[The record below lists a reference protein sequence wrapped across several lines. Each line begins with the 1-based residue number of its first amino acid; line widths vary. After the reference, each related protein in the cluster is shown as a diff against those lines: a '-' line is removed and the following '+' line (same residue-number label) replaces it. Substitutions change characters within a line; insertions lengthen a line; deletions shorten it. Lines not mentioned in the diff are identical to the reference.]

1 VIRLPAAF
9 IVAILLGTPA
19 LAARTEQAR
28 IDALLAAIESSGC
41 RFERN
46 GTVYSAA
53 DGAAHL
59 RTKLKNAG
67 DRVQTAA
74 QFIEHIGTSSSQS
87 GRAYRVLCAGEP
99 AQPSRQWLEKK
110 LAELVAAGK

>member
-1 VIRLPAAF
+1 MSRLLVVF
-9 IVAILLGTPA
+9 IVAVLLGTSA

-41 RFERN
+41 QFERN
-46 GTVYSAA
+46 GTVYSASH
-53 DGAAHL
+53 GAAHL

-67 DRVQTAA
+67 DRVQTAS
-74 QFIEHIGTSSSQS
+74 QFIEHIGASSSKS

-110 LAELVAAGK
+110 LAELVAAER